1 MDYSKDIKNFSH
13 CLHSTCVAPPAR
25 YTCPIS
31 QNIRLSSLPA
41 KYELLFFQHLSPS
54 LQQCNLL
61 FSKCSVLACV
71 FALLF
76 HLPGVSILFLSLW
89 LLFAI
94 IPSLQSPRHP
104 KLLYLYFLCW
114 FFNTQ
119 PRLHC
124 APLTP
129 PAMTLLCNIF

>member
-71 FALLF
+71 FAL
-76 HLPGVSILFLSLW
+76 P
-89 LLFAI
+89 
-94 IPSLQSPRHP
+94 
-104 KLLYLYFLCW
+104 
-114 FFNTQ
+114 
-119 PRLHC
+119 C
-124 APLTP
+124 AVP
-129 PAMTLLCNIF
+129 PAWRVHSISFSLASVCHNSLLAISTSPQTSLPVFPVLVFQHSA